1 MHLCHARPLR
11 RQDHAQ
17 ERRKKARQNDAPRH
31 EKTYQKAQ
39 EKVTIHTFQGY
50 PTYVEVDA
58 ETGRTAVTFD
68 FKTPG
73 EAPLFAGFMGNI
85 FNGVEV
91 LVEIEEDIE
100 EDPDD
105 D

>member
-31 EKTYQKAQ
+31 EETHQKAH

-50 PTYVEVDA
+50 PTYIEVDA

>member
-31 EKTYQKAQ
+31 EETRQKAH

>member
-1 MHLCHARPLR
+1 MPLCHARPLR

-17 ERRKKARQNDAPRH
+17 ERRQKAQERR
-31 EKTYQKAQ
+31 QKAQ

-50 PTYVEVDA
+50 PTYIEVDA